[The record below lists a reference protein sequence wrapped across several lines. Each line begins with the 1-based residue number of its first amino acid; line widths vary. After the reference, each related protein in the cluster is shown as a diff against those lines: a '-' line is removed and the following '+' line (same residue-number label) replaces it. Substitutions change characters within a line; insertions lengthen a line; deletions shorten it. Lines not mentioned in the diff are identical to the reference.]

1 MSASDEDSFQVL
13 DQLSVDNQTYHFF
26 NLSKLQQ
33 GQGAVDQLPY
43 SLKVLLE
50 NLLRN
55 EDGRSVKP
63 EHIEAILAW
72 PATRSS
78 SQEIAYRPAR
88 VLMQDFTGVPAVVD
102 LAAMRDAVA
111 NLGKDPA
118 VINPLSQVDLVI
130 DHSVMV
136 DRFADASAYADNV
149 AIEMERNQ
157 ERYQFL
163 RWGQSA
169 FNDFR
174 VVPPGTGICHQVN
187 LEYLAKVAWYK
198 EIDGKTYVYPD
209 TLVGTDSHTTM
220 INGLGVLG
228 WGVGGIE
235 AEAAMLGQP
244 VSMLIPEV
252 VGFELSGQL
261 RDGVTATD
269 LVLTVVQMLRQ
280 HSVVGKF
287 VEFYGSGLDQLPLA
301 DRATIANMAPE
312 YGATC
317 GFFPV
322 DQETLNYLALSG
334 RSEHQIKLVEQYCKA
349 QGLWRDESHP
359 RGYSSSLSLNLDSV
373 MPSVAGP
380 KRPQDRVALPELGK
394 AVTELINLSGR
405 AEPDAVP
412 VAGESYSL
420 NDGDVVIAAITSCT
434 NTSNPAVMLAAGL
447 GAQKAL
453 AKGLQR
459 KPWVKTSLAPGSKVV
474 TDYLAKAGVQDALDQ
489 LGFNLVGY
497 GCTTCIGNSGPLPDP
512 IEEAIEAGQL
522 TVCSVLSGNRNF
534 EGRIHP
540 KVRGNWLASPPLVV
554 VLALAGTTLLNLD
567 TDAIGENAQGEK
579 IYLRDVWPTNAE
591 IQQAMASVTSDMFS
605 AQYADVFTG
614 DEQWQA
620 IQAEPSKT
628 YPWRHDS
635 TYIQNPPYFTGE
647 TQPALSDISGARIL
661 ALLGDS
667 ITTDHISPAGS
678 IAEASPAGRYLKE
691 HGVEK
696 KDFNSYGSRRGNHEV
711 MMRGTFANVRIKN
724 EMCPGVEGGV
734 TRLQPDGDEMSIYDA
749 AMKYLQQNTPL
760 VVIAGSEY
768 GTGSSRD
775 WAAKGTR
782 LLGVKAV
789 IAESF
794 ERIHRSNLVGMGVLP
809 LEFPDGVNRK
819 TLQLD
824 GSEQIELAGLA
835 ELTIGAPIVLTVVRS
850 DGSRE
855 SCELKCRLDTEDEF
869 QYFISG
875 GILHYVLKQLVG

>member
-1 MSASDEDSFQVL
+1 M
-13 DQLSVDNQTYHFF
+13 
-26 NLSKLQQ
+26 
-33 GQGAVDQLPY
+33 
-43 SLKVLLE
+43 
-50 NLLRN
+50 
-55 EDGRSVKP
+55 
-63 EHIEAILAW
+63 
-72 PATRSS
+72 
-78 SQEIAYRPAR
+78 
-88 VLMQDFTGVPAVVD
+88 
-102 LAAMRDAVA
+102 
-111 NLGKDPA
+111 
-118 VINPLSQVDLVI
+118 
-130 DHSVMV
+130 
-136 DRFADASAYADNV
+136 
-149 AIEMERNQ
+149 
-157 ERYQFL
+157 
-163 RWGQSA
+163 
-169 FNDFR
+169 
-174 VVPPGTGICHQVN
+174 
-187 LEYLAKVAWYK
+187 
-198 EIDGKTYVYPD
+198 
-209 TLVGTDSHTTM
+209 
-220 INGLGVLG
+220 
-228 WGVGGIE
+228 
-235 AEAAMLGQP
+235 
-244 VSMLIPEV
+244 
-252 VGFELSGQL
+252 
-261 RDGVTATD
+261 
-269 LVLTVVQMLRQ
+269 
-280 HSVVGKF
+280 
-287 VEFYGSGLDQLPLA
+287 
-301 DRATIANMAPE
+301 
-312 YGATC
+312 
-317 GFFPV
+317 
-322 DQETLNYLALSG
+322 
-334 RSEHQIKLVEQYCKA
+334 
-349 QGLWRDESHP
+349 
-359 RGYSSSLSLNLDSV
+359 
-373 MPSVAGP
+373 
-380 KRPQDRVALPELGK
+380 
-394 AVTELINLSGR
+394 
-405 AEPDAVP
+405 
-412 VAGESYSL
+412 
-420 NDGDVVIAAITSCT
+420 
-434 NTSNPAVMLAAGL
+434 
-447 GAQKAL
+447 
-453 AKGLQR
+453 
-459 KPWVKTSLAPGSKVV
+459 
-474 TDYLAKAGVQDALDQ
+474 
-489 LGFNLVGY
+489 
-497 GCTTCIGNSGPLPDP
+497 
-512 IEEAIEAGQL
+512 
-522 TVCSVLSGNRNF
+522 
-534 EGRIHP
+534 
-540 KVRGNWLASPPLVV
+540 V